1 MIQEEGGEGGSEVVS
16 SRGEV
21 WYWRLR
27 EEEQEEDLSDA
38 LSHTR
43 RSLSLSCAGSGCWV
57 KAGIRFDTSPWH
69 DMNTMIGQ
77 RRRVSAL

>member
-43 RSLSLSCAGSGCWV
+43 RSLSLLRWVWLLGESGHPLRHISL
-57 KAGIRFDTSPWH
+57 A
-69 DMNTMIGQ
+69 
-77 RRRVSAL
+77 